1 MKKSAFVL
9 WSLLGA
15 LIPAFAQSQPFSGL
29 QNDFSHVLFNL
40 GEEIVP
46 TIQQNDLSGVGIGQA
61 TLGKS
66 HFFISLTAGTVVS
79 NGLLK
84 FRNET
89 DWNTLD
95 IQSLLNSFVPSSG
108 LGRDLYDLSANIM
121 PYPTVKLA
129 AGVALPWK
137 LELLGAGFYLPQSVG
152 QALMDVALQGS
163 NASGSL
169 DAGNFVVR
177 LRRGLLEDQGWTPA
191 LSAGVGYS
199 YSHLDLAVTLNNF
212 QQLVAGQNV
221 VISGNFAAATTV
233 NSLGVDVTVSKDLL
247 FVTPFINAALWYQN
261 ASYDASANLTAT
273 VVTATN
279 NNSTALL
286 PSASVRLANWSPIV
300 TSGFDINLFVLRML
314 ISGQYNLATGF
325 WGADLSTRVQF

>member
-9 WSLLGA
+9 WALLGA
-15 LIPAFAQSQPFSGL
+15 LIPAFAQSPFSGL
-29 QNDFSHVLFNL
+29 QNDFSHVLYNL

-46 TIQQNDLSGVGIGQA
+46 TLQQNDLSGVGIGQA
-61 TLGKS
+61 TLGGS

-95 IQSLLNSFVPSSG
+95 IQSLLNSLVPASG
-108 LGRDLYDLSANIM
+108 LGRDLYDLSANTM
-121 PYPTVKLA
+121 PYPTVKLS

-137 LELLGAGFYLPQSVG
+137 WELLGSGFYLPQAVG
-152 QALMDVALQGS
+152 QALMDSALS
-163 NASGSL
+163 NNGSGSL
-169 DAGNFVVR
+169 DAGNVVVR
-177 LRRGLLEDQGWTPA
+177 LRRGLLQDHGWTPA

-212 QQLVAGQNV
+212 QQQISGQTV
-221 VISGNFAAATTV
+221 DISGNFAAATTV
-233 NSLGVDVTVSKDLL
+233 NSLGVDVTVSKDLF
-247 FVTPFINAALWYQN
+247 FVTPFLNAALWYQN

-273 VVTATN
+273 VTSTN
-279 NNSTALL
+279 SSSALL
-286 PSASVRLANWSPIV
+286 PSASVRLANWAPIV
-300 TSGFDINLFVLRML
+300 TSGLDINLFVLRL
-314 ISGQYNLATGF
+314 LVSGQYNLATGF